1 MAERAEV
8 YGVRET
14 LAALKAAEPK
24 LRLAAMAKMRS
35 AAKPMVD
42 QINAAVP
49 SGPPLSGFDH
59 QGRTGWGKAKKF
71 RAKVGGR
78 ARRDRDTWPLVEIR
92 NDSGPV
98 QIFDMANAGQLG
110 SALTS
115 RYGPASRAAWRVS
128 EELAA
133 ETERAVLDAI
143 EKASAQ
149 VNRELVVRGA

>member
-1 MAERAEV
+1 VERSEV

-42 QINAAVP
+42 TINAAVP
-49 SGPPLSGFDH
+49 TSPPLSGFDH
-59 QGRTGWGKAKKF
+59 NGRTGWGKRKKF

-78 ARRDRDTWPLVEIR
+78 ARRDRETWPLVEIR

-98 QIFDMANAGQLG
+98 QIFDMAANGQLG
-110 SALTS
+110 DALTS
-115 RYGPASRAAWRVS
+115 RYGPASRAAWRV
-128 EELAA
+128 EADLVEA
-133 ETERAVLDAI
+133 TQRAVLDAI
-143 EKASAQ
+143 DTASAQ
-149 VNRELVVRGA
+149 VNRDLVMRG

>member
-1 MAERAEV
+1 MTGRPEV

-59 QGRTGWGKAKKF
+59 NGRTGWGKAKKF
-71 RAKVGGR
+71 RAKTGGR
-78 ARRDRDTWPLVEIR
+78 ARRDRETWPLVEIR

-98 QIFDMANAGQLG
+98 QIFDMAANGTLG
-110 SALTS
+110 ANLSS
-115 RYGPASRAAWRVS
+115 RYGPASRAAWRVAP
-128 EELAA
+128 ELVEQTQA
-133 ETERAVLDAI
+133 AVLDAI
-143 EKASAQ
+143 EKASAD